1 MYLFKYKLIIY
12 FFISLSFLFLIS
24 CSKKTNNDGNI
35 NFIEQE
41 SKQAKVLLHGI
52 WADELSGDVV
62 MKAEGDTIYFP
73 DSTSVPV
80 CFKIFKD
87 TLVMGVDKYLIE
99 RQSANVIWFVNHA
112 GETIK
117 LVKSSEPSDT
127 LAFTKIA
134 PNAIVVGE
142 LVKSDTVVYFNNQ
155 RYHSYSTINPTTFKI
170 YKTTHNDDGL
180 KVDNIY
186 YDNIINI
193 SIYKSSN
200 RLYSCDF
207 NKHMFKT
214 HIPHEVFVQCVLGNM
229 KLLKLDSCGF
239 HYQAT
244 IGIPDEAG
252 GYIVD
257 TLITVN

>member
-1 MYLFKYKLIIY
+1 MYIIYKFLIY
-12 FFISLSFLFLIS
+12 FFFCVSFLILIS
-24 CSKKTNNDGNI
+24 CNKKTNNDDNI
-35 NFIEQE
+35 NLIEQE
-41 SKQAKVLLHGI
+41 SKQAKILLHGI
-52 WADELSGDVV
+52 WSDELTGDVV
-62 MKAEGDTIYFP
+62 MKAEGDTIDFR
-73 DSTSVPV
+73 DSTSVPG

-127 LAFTKIA
+127 LAFTKMA

-229 KLLKLDSCGF
+229 KLLKLDSRGF

-252 GYIVD
+252 GYVVD